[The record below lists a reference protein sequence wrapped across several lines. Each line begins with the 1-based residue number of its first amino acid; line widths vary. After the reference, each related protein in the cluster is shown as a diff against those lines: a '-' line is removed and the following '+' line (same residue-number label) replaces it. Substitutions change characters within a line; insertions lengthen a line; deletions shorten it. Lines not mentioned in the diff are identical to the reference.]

1 MHTKYEV
8 IAISKYN
15 NKKVVADDITFDSE
29 LECKYYIHLK
39 GLCEK
44 GIVKDFEL
52 QKKFELQPGFKKNGK
67 SIRPI
72 EYITDFVV
80 TYADGRKEIVDTKGM
95 ITPDFAI
102 KKKLF
107 EYKFPDMELK
117 LVTFSK
123 IDGGWIELSQLK
135 KDRTKRRKERE
146 LKKSGKV

>member
-1 MHTKYEV
+1 M

-29 LECKYYIHLK
+29 LERKYYLHLK
-39 GLCEK
+39 ELCEM
-44 GIVKDFEL
+44 GIVKGFEL
-52 QKKFELQPGFKKNGK
+52 QTKFELQPGFKKNGK
-67 SIRPI
+67 TIRPI
-72 EYITDFVV
+72 EYVTDFVV

-123 IDGGWIELSQLK
+123 IDGGWVELAERNK
-135 KDRTKRRKERE
+135 ARNKRRKERE
-146 LKKSGKV
+146 LKKNGKV